1 MKRGGY
7 MVIGSKELI
16 RDINTTLILET
27 IIKNAP
33 ISRVDIS
40 TQTGLTKG
48 TISTIVQNLMD
59 MDLVLETGFVGNG
72 IGRKSAMLQLNKT
85 CGYCISLDIEKHRIR
100 LMCTDMCGNCH
111 GLNTSQITNESNLES
126 ETCALIDNFIFSVAK
141 STYGVTGIA
150 VAIEGNVKNNIP
162 VFPSYNSDII
172 TKLGETLSK
181 KYNAP
186 VTFHNNSHLAVLGEN
201 VYSMRAKSLAF
212 ITASNNLGMGI
223 IADNHLFCG
232 SNGQA
237 CQLGQMIIDSGN
249 KTNGILEKYA
259 SINSLMD
266 KLSFLKGQPMQFD
279 DFFQLFKANDN
290 DAKQVAEDFI
300 YYLSL
305 AITNVITMYD
315 PEIVVINSPFTI
327 CFNEIFLRLKLSLG
341 NNKGILYRSM
351 LKDEAA
357 LYGGA
362 VANITKFLKIDNFTP
377 ALCYFNHMQIL

>member
-1 MKRGGY
+1 

-40 TQTGLTKG
+40 TKTGLTKG

-59 MDLVLETGFVGNG
+59 LDLVLETGFSGNG

-85 CGYCISLDIEKHRIR
+85 CGYCITLDIEKHRIR
-100 LMCTDMCGNCH
+100 LMGTDMCGNCH
-111 GLNTSQITNESNLES
+111 GLNTIQITNKSNIET
-126 ETCALIDNFIFSVAK
+126 ETCNLINNFISSVAK
-141 STYGVTGIA
+141 STYGITGIA
-150 VAIEGNVKNNIP
+150 IAIDSKVKNNIP
-162 VFPSYNSDII
+162 VFPPSNSDII
-172 TKLGETLSK
+172 TNLGKTLSK
-181 KYNAP
+181 KYSTP
-186 VTFHNNSHLAVLGEN
+186 VTFHNNAHLAVLGEN

-212 ITASNNLGMGI
+212 ITASNHLGMGI

-237 CQLGQMIIDSGN
+237 CQLGQMMICSGSR
-249 KTNGILEKYA
+249 TSITLEKYA
-259 SINSLMD
+259 SLNALMD
-266 KLSFLKGQPMQFD
+266 KFSMLKGQPMQFD
-279 DFFQLFKANDN
+279 DFVQLFKANDN
-290 DAKQVAEDFI
+290 DAKEIAEDFI
-300 YYLSL
+300 YYISL
-305 AITNVITMYD
+305 AITNVITLYD

-327 CFNEIFLRLKLSLG
+327 CFNEIFLKLKLSLG

-362 VANITKFLKIDNFTP
+362 VANITNFLKIDNFTP
-377 ALCYFNHMQIL
+377 ALCYFKHMQIL

>member
-1 MKRGGY
+1 
-7 MVIGSKELI
+7 MVKGSKELI

-40 TQTGLTKG
+40 KKTGLTKG

-59 MDLVLETGFVGNG
+59 LDWVMETGLVGNG

-85 CGYCISLDIEKHRIR
+85 CGYCITLDIEKHRIR
-100 LMCTDMCGNCH
+100 LMGTDMCGNCL
-111 GLNTSQITNESNLES
+111 GLNTAQITNNSNVES
-126 ETCALIDNFIFSVAK
+126 ETITLIDSFMSSVYK
-141 STYGVTGIA
+141 STYEITGISIA
-150 VAIEGNVKNNIP
+150 VQGDVKNNIP
-162 VFPSYNSDII
+162 VFPSSNSDII
-172 TKLGETLSK
+172 TDLEKKLSE

-186 VTFHNNSHLAVLGEN
+186 VTFHNNAHLAVLGEN

-212 ITASNNLGMGI
+212 ITASTNIGMGI
-223 IADNHLFCG
+223 IADNRLFCG

-237 CQLGQMIIDSGN
+237 CQLGNMIVN
-249 KTNGILEKYA
+249 CNGTINGRMQQYA
-259 SINSLMD
+259 SMEALMN
-266 KLSFLKGQPMQFD
+266 KLSYLKGQAIEFD
-279 DFFQLFKANDN
+279 DFVLLFKANDK
-290 DAKQVAEDFI
+290 DAKQIAEDFI

-305 AITNVITMYD
+305 AITNIITLYD

-362 VANITKFLKIDNFTP
+362 VSNITNFLKIDNFTP
-377 ALCYFNHMQIL
+377 ALCYFKHMQIL